1 MMKLVIALPVRSLE
15 DLKLVPTLDSD
26 LVELRLDYL
35 KKPEDFDLSLIEDIK
50 DRVIVTVRDPSEGGV
65 KEVDEDWKASLYK
78 KLHDMGVLY
87 DVEARFLRKR
97 KDIPFEGKIV
107 SAHFFDR
114 VPSIKEVEGIF
125 KGFEG
130 AWIKKLAVTTRKGY
144 KELLAHFARKGFA
157 VMPIGSDPIER
168 IAFAILGSELI
179 YASLDKGLETA
190 PGQMSYKKVKEILS
204 CLGLR

>member
-1 MMKLVIALPVRSLE
+1 MMKLVVALPVRSLE
-15 DLKLVPTLDSD
+15 DIKLVPTIDSD

-35 KKPEDFDLSLIEDIK
+35 ERPEDFDPSLIEDIK
-50 DRVIVTVRDPSEGGV
+50 DRIIVTVRDPSEGGV
-65 KEVDEDWKASLYK
+65 KKVDEDWKASLYK

-97 KDIPFEGKIV
+97 NDIPFKGKIV

-114 VPSIKEVEGIF
+114 VPSIKEVEEIF
-125 KGFEG
+125 EGFEE
-130 AWIKKLAVTTRKGY
+130 AWVRKIALTAKEGY

-157 VMPIGSDPIER
+157 VMSMGSNPIER
-168 IAFAILGSELI
+168 IAFTVLGSELI
-179 YASLDKGLETA
+179 YASFDEGLETA
-190 PGQMSYKKVKEILS
+190 PGQMNYKKVREILS

>member
-1 MMKLVIALPVRSLE
+1 MM
-15 DLKLVPTLDSD
+15 KLVPTLNSD
-26 LVELRLDYL
+26 LVELRLDYP

-50 DRVIVTVRDPSEGGV
+50 DRVIVTVRDLSEGGI

-87 DVEARFLRKR
+87 DVEARFLKKR

-114 VPSIKEVEGIF
+114 VPSIKEVEEIF
-125 KGFEG
+125 KSFEE

-157 VMPIGSDPIER
+157 IMPMGLDPIER

-179 YASLDKGLETA
+179 YASLDKGLETV

>member
-114 VPSIKEVEGIF
+114 VPSIKEVEEIF
-125 KGFEG
+125 KGFEE
-130 AWIKKLAVTTRKGY
+130 AWIKKLAVTAREGY

-157 VMPIGSDPIER
+157 VMPMGSDPIER

>member
-1 MMKLVIALPVRSLE
+1 MKLVIALPVRSLE
-15 DLKLVPTLDSD
+15 DVKLVPTLDSD

-35 KKPEDFDLSLIEDIK
+35 KKPEDFDPSLIEDIK
-50 DRVIVTVRDPSEGGV
+50 DRVIITVRDPSEGGV

-97 KDIPFEGKIV
+97 KDVPFEGKIV

-114 VPSIKEVEGIF
+114 VPSIKEVEEIF
-125 KGFEG
+125 KGFEE
-130 AWIKKLAVTTRKGY
+130 AWIKKLAVTAREGY
-144 KELLAHFARKGFA
+144 KELLAHFARKSFA
-157 VMPIGSDPIER
+157 IMPIGSDPIER
-168 IAFAILGSELI
+168 IAFATLGSELI

>member
-35 KKPEDFDLSLIEDIK
+35 KRPEDFDISLIEDIK

-114 VPSIKEVEGIF
+114 VPSIKEVEEIF
-125 KGFEG
+125 KDFEE
-130 AWIKKLAVTTRKGY
+130 AWIKKLAVTTREGY

-157 VMPIGSDPIER
+157 IMPIGSDPIER

>member
-35 KKPEDFDLSLIEDIK
+35 KKPDDFDLSLIEDIK
-50 DRVIVTVRDPSEGGV
+50 DRVIITVRDPNEGGV

-78 KLHDMGVLY
+78 KLDDMGVLY

-114 VPSIKEVEGIF
+114 VPSIKEVEEIF
-125 KGFEG
+125 KDFEE
-130 AWIKKLAVTTRKGY
+130 AWIKKLAVTTREGY

-157 VMPIGSDPIER
+157 IMPIGSDPIER

>member
-35 KKPEDFDLSLIEDIK
+35 KKPDDFDLSLIEDIK
-50 DRVIVTVRDPSEGGV
+50 DRVIITVRDPNEGGV
-65 KEVDEDWKASLYK
+65 KEIDEDWKASLYK
-78 KLHDMGVLY
+78 KLHDIGVLY

-114 VPSIKEVEGIF
+114 VPSIKEVEEIF
-125 KGFEG
+125 KGFEE
-130 AWIKKLAVTTRKGY
+130 AWIKKLAVTTREGY

>member
-1 MMKLVIALPVRSLE
+1 MMKLVVALPVRSLE
-15 DLKLVPTLDSD
+15 DVKLVPTLDSD

-35 KKPEDFDLSLIEDIK
+35 KRPEDFDPSLIEDIK

-114 VPSIKEVEGIF
+114 VPSIKEVEEIF

-130 AWIKKLAVTTRKGY
+130 AWIKKLAVTAREGY

-157 VMPIGSDPIER
+157 IMPIGSDPIER

>member
-1 MMKLVIALPVRSLE
+1 MMKLVITLSVRSLK
-15 DLKLVPTLDSD
+15 DIKLVSALDSD

-35 KKPEDFDLSLIEDIK
+35 RRPEDFDPSLIDDIK
-50 DRVIVTVRDPSEGGV
+50 DRVIVTVRDPSEGGI

-114 VPSIKEVEGIF
+114 VPSIKEVEEIF
-125 KGFEG
+125 KSFEE
-130 AWIKKLAVTTRKGY
+130 AWIKKLAVTAREGY

-157 VMPIGSDPIER
+157 IMPMGSDPIER

>member
-35 KKPEDFDLSLIEDIK
+35 KRPEDFDISLIEDIK

-78 KLHDMGVLY
+78 KLDDMGVLY

-114 VPSIKEVEGIF
+114 VPSIKEVEEIF
-125 KGFEG
+125 KDFEE
-130 AWIKKLAVTTRKGY
+130 AWIKKLAVTTREGY

-157 VMPIGSDPIER
+157 IMPIGSDPIER

>member
-78 KLHDMGVLY
+78 KLDDMGVLY

-114 VPSIKEVEGIF
+114 VPSIKEVEEIF
-125 KGFEG
+125 KGFEE
-130 AWIKKLAVTTRKGY
+130 AWIKKLAVTTREGY

-190 PGQMSYKKVKEILS
+190 LGQMSYKKVKEILS

>member
-15 DLKLVPTLDSD
+15 DIKLVPTLNSD

-114 VPSIKEVEGIF
+114 VPSIKEVEEIF
-125 KGFEG
+125 KGLEG
-130 AWIKKLAVTTRKGY
+130 AWIKKLAVTAREGY

-157 VMPIGSDPIER
+157 VMLMVLDPIER

>member
-35 KKPEDFDLSLIEDIK
+35 KKPEDFDPSLIEDIK

-78 KLHDMGVLY
+78 KLDDMGVLY

-114 VPSIKEVEGIF
+114 VPSIKEVEEIF
-125 KGFEG
+125 KDFEE
-130 AWIKKLAVTTRKGY
+130 AWIKKLAVTTREGY

-157 VMPIGSDPIER
+157 IMPIGSDPIER

>member
-15 DLKLVPTLDSD
+15 DIKLVPTLNSD

-35 KKPEDFDLSLIEDIK
+35 KKPEDFDLSLIQDIK

-114 VPSIKEVEGIF
+114 VPSIKEVEEIF

-130 AWIKKLAVTTRKGY
+130 AWIKKLAVTAREGY

-157 VMPIGSDPIER
+157 VMLMVLDPIER

-179 YASLDKGLETA
+179 YASLDKGLETV